1 MSPEGREKHGG
12 GGGGGTVTAIS
23 LVELKVSVSHAA
35 VL

>member
-1 MSPEGREKHGG
+1 MSPEGREKHG

-23 LVELKVSVSHAA
+23 LVELKVSVSHVA